1 MKIPTKKEDLIDQAN
16 KDVIDVQRQHSEG
29 LITDGERYNKVID
42 IWADVTE
49 RIADELM
56 KELGSEKV
64 LTPDGKTEYQTA
76 STPYS

>member
-1 MKIPTKKEDLIDQAN
+1 MSRTSIRK
-16 KDVIDVQRQHSEG
+16 G

-56 KELGSEKV
+56 RELGSEQMV
-64 LTPDGKTEYQTA
+64 PGIPDQTA
-76 STPYS
+76 EAPAGSPATVHRVSEQP